1 MYSLIITVFNEEK
14 SIVEFIESLN
24 TQTVYPNEF
33 IVVDGG
39 SKDRTVQLL
48 EEKICSQIPLR
59 IIVNEKCNKKHSKGP
74 IAKGR
79 NIAIGNAK
87 YQNIL
92 VTDAGCILDKNWVE
106 QMIFS
111 FDKENADVVSGWY
124 KARVTNIFQE
134 EIADIF
140 CPSISKINKETF
152 LPSSRSLGF
161 KKEIWKQVKGYP
173 EDSYTAEDTLF
184 DIRIFKITQNIVFNE
199 KAFVYWNIPENKAEL
214 IHKLYEYGFG
224 EGQQKIFIYKY
235 LVRIALLIGFPILY
249 LLIVFGIKHPYTPT
263 FYFYQTKG
271 FLNGLIYGR
280 RSVVPIL

>member
-1 MYSLIITVFNEEK
+1 
-14 SIVEFIESLN
+14 
-24 TQTVYPNEF
+24 
-33 IVVDGG
+33 
-39 SKDRTVQLL
+39 
-48 EEKICSQIPLR
+48 
-59 IIVNEKCNKKHSKGP
+59 
-74 IAKGR
+74 
-79 NIAIGNAK
+79 
-87 YQNIL
+87 
-92 VTDAGCILDKNWVE
+92 
-106 QMIFS
+106 MIFS

-235 LVRIALLIGFPILY
+235 LVRISSTNRFSDF
-249 LLIVFGIKHPYTPT
+249 VFINCIWNKTSIYSNVL
-263 FYFYQTKG
+263 
-271 FLNGLIYGR
+271 FLSNQRIFNRLIYGR